1 MAMQP
6 EYYPGDSYEE
16 YLRMLAGM
24 GNPTDVFARSLS
36 PFTRPQSIPSF
47 GAIPGFQYNDYLG
60 ADPTRGLRISSFKK
74 DFPKAQKLDN
84 PGATFPLNQT
94 MEEDPVT
101 VLRRNTD
108 RARNYPREFGE
119 MFNPSLNPEGDIGR
133 YIPNNPAVSQS
144 AKVQPPAQGPAR
156 PASDTRLFNYQI
168 PATPKTPAAQAQSG
182 PAQGGGLLDVDT
194 DFFDD
199 PTRMGLLQAGLGLM
213 SAPRYSTNPNDVTL
227 SSALARGLGGFI
239 QGYGGT
245 KKRLTEA
252 EREKIEDEWKRTQM
266 DKDIEYKD
274 ALIQMY
280 GIQGEAQRKT
290 AELNATEKQ
299 LQKQAINTQIER
311 ILEFEGKLGNATRR
325 LELKR
330 LGTAD
335 NTNQQNQFADLYRE
349 ATNDRT
355 PMEET
360 LVASGKY
367 TEEQAKKLRFTALE
381 TQYNKTLDLQTNPP
395 KPESV
400 PQGSAQ
406 ERYTSDLQRV
416 VGDSSLL
423 NTPFHE
429 NAWALY
435 YQSELEPK
443 VSQDSVI
450 TKPSIYPVP
459 DKYKYLF
466 DSAQVDGKSVD
477 NMGGFFVTSKPS
489 DAQSKQLNSA
499 LADLAAVQKV
509 EDQVIKIGIPNLE
522 ARLKQDDP
530 EVAKLASQYGNML
543 MQLKESY
550 NLGVL
555 QELDKQEM
563 QNIINNPT
571 DPKSIRNIMRT
582 VPLFTAQANVVK
594 EAILDRNRPLANQY
608 NINLENRFAQ
618 TYPGTQ
624 LTFSVPANLP
634 TEQSKLNKRTDEI
647 LQGTGPIDVA
657 PLQLN
662 NGNDSDVPW
671 YERTYNN
678 LMN

>member
-1 MAMQP
+1 MAML
-6 EYYPGDSYEE
+6 PGESYEE
-16 YLRMLAGM
+16 FRQRLLEM
-24 GNPTDVFARSLS
+24 GYPVDVYDRSLS
-36 PFTRPQSIPSF
+36 PFTQSQAIPTY
-47 GAIPGFQYNDYLG
+47 GAIPGIQYNDYLG
-60 ADPTRGLRISSFKK
+60 ADPTRSLQISNFKK
-74 DFPKAQKLDN
+74 DYPKSQLVDN
-84 PGATFPLNQT
+84 PGAIFPLNQT
-94 MEEDPVT
+94 MEEDPIT

-108 RARNYPREFGE
+108 RARNYPRDFSE

-133 YIPNNPAVSQS
+133 YIPNKSAVSQS
-144 AKVQPPAQGPAR
+144 AKTQLPAQK
-156 PASDTRLFNYQI
+156 PAS
-168 PATPKTPAAQAQSG
+168 PATNKNSLDFGVPAVPQSTAPAQAQSA

-227 SSALARGLGGFI
+227 SSGLARGLKGFI
-239 QGYGGT
+239 EGYGGT
-245 KKRLTEA
+245 KKRLSEA
-252 EREKIEDEWKRTQM
+252 ERQRLDDEFKRQQM
-266 DKDIEYKD
+266 AKETEYKD

-290 AELNATEKQ
+290 AELNATEK
-299 LQKQAINTQIER
+299 LQRKEAINAQIKR
-311 ILEFEGKLGNATRR
+311 ILEFEGKLGNVTRR
-325 LELKR
+325 LELER
-330 LGTAD
+330 LGSSD

-349 ATNDRT
+349 SVTDRT

-367 TEEQAKKLRFTALE
+367 TEEDAKKLRFTALE

-395 KPESV
+395 KPTSV
-400 PQGSAQ
+400 SQGAR
-406 ERYTSDLQRV
+406 ERYSSDLQKV
-416 VGDSSLL
+416 VGDPSLL

-435 YQSELEPK
+435 YQTELDPK

-466 DSAQVDGKSVD
+466 DSAQVEGKSVD
-477 NMGGFFVTSKPS
+477 NMGGYFVTSKPS
-489 DAQSKQLNSA
+489 NAQSKQVNSA

-522 ARLKQDDP
+522 ERLKQNDP
-530 EVAKLASQYGNML
+530 EVARLASQYGNML

-563 QNIINNPT
+563 QNIINDPT
-571 DPKSIRNIMRT
+571 DPKSIRNFMRT
-582 VPLFTAQANVVK
+582 VPLFTTQANVVK

-608 NINLENRFAQ
+608 NINLEKRFAQ

-624 LTFSVPANLP
+624 LTFTVPANLP
-634 TEQSKLNKRTDEI
+634 TEQSKLDKRTDQI

-671 YERTYNN
+671 YERAYNN
-678 LMN
+678 LTN